1 MGRRSGFRRRT
12 CRGCNRMRRRRGG
25 GMWRRIRSSGLLRRH
40 NRDRLRRGRRW
51 GIQRLGWGSAIYC
64 GVFLAGVG
72 CLAVRPHRGGGG
84 LAGRSLFLERTYAG
98 RRSRAR
104 QRGARLRDTLAVRPR
119 RDGELPAG
127 PCFSSAPTPAG
138 AAVPGS
144 VGPGSATLLRSAPAG
159 TVESLPAGS
168 CFSSAPEPAGAVVPG
183 SVAPGSATP
192 LRSAP
197 AGAVESLPAGSCFS
211 STPMPAGA
219 VVPGSVVPGSLAAT
233 TPLPVNSPGLEVAAI
248 AGRP

>member
-1 MGRRSGFRRRT
+1 
-12 CRGCNRMRRRRGG
+12 
-25 GMWRRIRSSGLLRRH
+25 MWRRIRSSGLLRRH

-72 CLAVRPHRGGGG
+72 CLAVRPRRRK

-98 RRSRAR
+98 RRSRVR
-104 QRGARLRDTLAVRPR
+104 QRGTRLRDTLAVRPH
-119 RDGELPAG
+119 RDGGELAG
-127 PCFSSAPTPAG
+127 RF
-138 AAVPGS
+138 
-144 VGPGSATLLRSAPAG
+144 LFLER
-159 TVESLPAGS
+159 
-168 CFSSAPEPAGAVVPG
+168 PAGAVVPG

-233 TPLPVNSPGLEVAAI
+233 THLPVNSPGLEVAAI